1 MNSINDF
8 SNLKDKL
15 DTFNWL
21 NENELKLLEPYN
33 YLNEKPSKNFR
44 LKLIKAFN
52 LWLGVNDDDIN
63 IISNIINKLHSASL
77 LMDDVEDNSELR
89 RGIPVAHRIY
99 GVPQT
104 INTANYVYF
113 QALNLLNNFDDH
125 SLNQVINDELINL
138 HRGQGMDLYYRDN
151 YQCPTLDQYLELV
164 NNKTGGLLRLAVK
177 LMTFKSNNDVNL
189 IHLTNLIGISFQIR
203 DDYCNLFTNDYKDNK
218 GFAEDITE
226 GKFSF
231 PIIHAIRSGA
241 STGGDRQLLNI
252 LRQRTTNTD
261 TKLRAVNYMA
271 NVSHSFAYTRDVL
284 DRLHTQA
291 RSEIQRLESILGPN
305 PRLLSI
311 LDALV

>member
-15 DTFNWL
+15 DSFDWL
-21 NENELKLLEPYN
+21 NENELKLLEPFN

-231 PIIHAIRSGA
+231 PLIHAIINDKNSNKI
-241 STGGDRQLLNI
+241 LNI
-252 LRQRTTNTD
+252 LKQRTKDNDLKYYVVDYLVNHTHSAEF
-261 TKLRAVNYMA
+261 TKQ
-271 NVSHSFAYTRDVL
+271 VL
-284 DRLHTQA
+284 EQIHEQILQ
-291 RSEIQRLESILGPN
+291 EINNLGGNELLIEILNG
-305 PRLLSI
+305 LKI
-311 LDALV
+311 

>member
-15 DTFNWL
+15 DSFDWL
-21 NENELKLLEPYN
+21 NENELKLLEPFN

-231 PIIHAIRSGA
+231 PLIHAIINDKNSNKI
-241 STGGDRQLLNI
+241 LNI
-252 LRQRTTNTD
+252 LKQRTKDNDLKYYVVDYLVNHTHSAKF
-261 TKLRAVNYMA
+261 TKQ
-271 NVSHSFAYTRDVL
+271 VL
-284 DRLHTQA
+284 EQIHEQILQ
-291 RSEIQRLESILGPN
+291 EINNLGGNELLIEILNG
-305 PRLLSI
+305 LKI
-311 LDALV
+311 